1 MSHLTNS
8 SYQHKVL
15 NMKILFYFFL
25 LPLSFILV
33 SCDTNEPPSES
44 LSLIFEDASCTEVW
58 LKLNGGA
65 EGSYILQRDGKQV
78 KQISLSGT
86 DNIVYD
92 DSLQPSTTYNYQ
104 LTNIQQQVSSNQV
117 SAVTMDTTSHDFTWE
132 TFTFGGQGGSSTLY
146 DVAIIDENNIWAVG
160 EIYTAD
166 GKYNAVHWD
175 GTKWEMMLMT
185 TTGYF
190 SPIYTVIAFSKD
202 DIWFNG
208 LAKWDGTTLTIHKDN
223 FPLYPNGDGWRINA
237 VWGVSSSDFYVV
249 GNGGNIGHYDGNS
262 WEKIESGT
270 TFNLYDIHS
279 TNGNEIYA
287 SGGIFMNNDGILLK
301 GDNQKMEILKEGKR
315 SGNGELFDPYFIGIA
330 KTVCSVNNG
339 IYFGGNLLYR
349 FKFGKWEL
357 AKSFEGNYPYGNSN
371 SEYFGFIS
379 QIRGNTENDL
389 FLIGE
394 GNTVRHFNG
403 STWVQLGT
411 EYSFSN
417 SNTWLTVDEK
427 EDIVVTVGR
436 SSNEA
441 ILMVLNKSL

>member
-1 MSHLTNS
+1 MSHLTKSLNR
-8 SYQHKVL
+8 HKVC
-15 NMKILFYFFL
+15 NMKMKILFYFFL

-65 EGSYILQRDGKQV
+65 EGNYILKRDGKQIE
-78 KQISLSGT
+78 QISISGT
-86 DNIVYD
+86 DNIIYD

-104 LTNIQQQVSSNQV
+104 LTSIRNQASSNQV
-117 SAVTMDTTSHDFTWE
+117 SVVTMDTTSHDFTWE

-166 GKYNAVHWD
+166 DKYNAVHWD
-175 GTKWEMMLMT
+175 GNQWELLKVNY
-185 TTGYF
+185 GGHF
-190 SPIYTVIAFSKD
+190 WSIRSVFAFNEN
-202 DIWFNG
+202 DIWFS
-208 LAKWDGTTLTIHKDN
+208 AYVKYDGERFIDLPIPEEIT
-223 FPLYPNGDGWRINA
+223 GWGINKT
-237 VWGVSSSDFYVV
+237 WGVSSSDFYVV

-287 SGGIFMNNDGILLK
+287 SGGNFMNNDGILLK

-357 AKSFEGNYPYGNSN
+357 VKSFEGNYPYGNSN
-371 SEYFGFIS
+371 SEHFGFIS
-379 QIRGNTENDL
+379 QIRGNRENDL